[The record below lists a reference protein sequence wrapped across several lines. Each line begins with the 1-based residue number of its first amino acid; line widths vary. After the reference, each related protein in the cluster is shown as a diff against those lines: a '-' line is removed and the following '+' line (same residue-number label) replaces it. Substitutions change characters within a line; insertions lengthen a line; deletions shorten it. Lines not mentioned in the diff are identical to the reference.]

1 MRTVSYAATKYGYCV
16 RVKIG
21 SSPIFEYTTGNSQ
34 HDSQAFIAPG
44 SPGAVS
50 RSQLRRWAKQTAEEM
65 AEELLA
71 NRVEYDS
78 DLEAQLEPCETVR

>member
-1 MRTVSYAATKYGYCV
+1 MRTVSYAATRYGYYV
-16 RVKIG
+16 QIMEGNR
-21 SSPIFEYTTGNSQ
+21 PIFEYTAGNSQ

-71 NRVEYDS
+71 NRVEYDP
-78 DLEAQLEPCETVR
+78 DLEAQLEPCEMVR

>member
-1 MRTVSYAATKYGYCV
+1 MRTVSYAATKYGYYV
-16 RVKIG
+16 TVDDG
-21 SSPIFEYTTGNSQ
+21 GTPIFEYTAGNSQ

-44 SPGAVS
+44 SPGAVG

-71 NRVEYDS
+71 NRVEYDP
-78 DLEAQLEPCETVR
+78 DLEANLDPCETVR

>member
-1 MRTVSYAATKYGYCV
+1 MRTVSYAATRFGYV
-16 RVKIG
+16 VQVIDNG
-21 SSPIFEYTTGNSQ
+21 EVISEYTAGNSQ
-34 HDSQAFIAPG
+34 QDSQAFIAPG

-71 NRVEYDS
+71 NRVEYDP
-78 DLEAQLEPCETVR
+78 DLEAQLEPCEAVR